1 MSGGAFSRAAQADVV
16 AEEPGGGALEQ
27 RAVTS
32 RRAGRRI
39 RGSLLRTGALRAV
52 VALPPGSAQPHSVS
66 LQLWVLRAAPDGRPD
81 AVPPGRGVLLV
92 DGTRFARTGAR
103 ESGPHWE
110 SLQAFVL
117 SALEAL
123 DRPDAADP
131 PDGAVRVPLIE
142 PLDDEVDVTPGRC
155 TSATAEPSGLE
166 LAAAWREAA
175 TVLTD
180 LARRAERLSDLEFGI
195 DRPQTTVGVGDL
207 VKAGALAP
215 RSGRQPLDG
224 AAAPGGDSVPLLT
237 VADLPAGG
245 TPGGLVA
252 AGSAP

>member
-1 MSGGAFSRAAQADVV
+1 MV

-27 RAVTS
+27 RAVAS
-32 RRAGRRI
+32 REAGRRI

-52 VALPPGSAQPHSVS
+52 VPLPPGSAQPHSVS

-81 AVPPGRGVLLV
+81 AVPPGQGVLLV

-103 ESGPHWE
+103 ESGPHGE

-131 PDGAVRVPLIE
+131 PDGAVRVPLME

-207 VKAGALAP
+207 VQ
-215 RSGRQPLDG
+215 GRCPG
-224 AAAPGGDSVPLLT
+224 AALRPAAVGRRGGSRR
-237 VADLPAGG
+237 
-245 TPGGLVA
+245 
-252 AGSAP
+252 